1 MNRIVQSE
9 FGMFSVSLDVG
20 PSYQAYSRGERWNG
34 WECPYFTIEEAMKLL
49 AHPYLDG
56 LRYDAEGDK
65 FIMDDGDGEVLD
77 ETVFASRVVLVDGN
91 PIKVY
96 AIGAFG
102 WCWNKDD

>member
-1 MNRIVQSE
+1 
-9 FGMFSVSLDVG
+9 
-20 PSYQAYSRGERWNG
+20 
-34 WECPYFTIEEAMKLL
+34 
-49 AHPYLDG
+49 
-56 LRYDAEGDK
+56 
-65 FIMDDGDGEVLD
+65 MDDGDGEVLD